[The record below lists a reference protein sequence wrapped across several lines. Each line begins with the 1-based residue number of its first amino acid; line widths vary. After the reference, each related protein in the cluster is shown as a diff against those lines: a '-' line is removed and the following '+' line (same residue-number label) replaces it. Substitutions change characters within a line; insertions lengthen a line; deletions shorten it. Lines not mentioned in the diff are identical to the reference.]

1 MASELSVDD
10 ILQSKILMRQFG
22 IHSFVLAQSTRHFFH
37 TLQIGGLH
45 ATVLGFPIAVGG
57 IADAVTP
64 ANVFHF
70 GAGIGFL

>member
-1 MASELSVDD
+1 
-10 ILQSKILMRQFG
+10 MRQLG
-22 IHSFVLAQSTRHFFH
+22 IHALVLAQVPLHFFH